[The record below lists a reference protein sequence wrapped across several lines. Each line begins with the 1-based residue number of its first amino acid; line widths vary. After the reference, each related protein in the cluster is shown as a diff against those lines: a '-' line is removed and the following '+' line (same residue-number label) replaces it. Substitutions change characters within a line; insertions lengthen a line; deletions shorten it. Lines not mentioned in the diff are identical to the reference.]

1 MVWHKHFRT
10 HSYAFVWVMMYK
22 GGKARVLGLWLRL
35 GTDAALFSAMLT
47 YHIADGRYPNPGAK
61 VSENHLFARYL
72 VASILIFMLTLI
84 IRDWWAI
91 AVNVYKANRIRRP
104 DNISAWIMA
113 GGGGTLIGSIIIG
126 VIQTVGK
133 RGKIMLTLPT
143 LVLALQTRC
152 WTVCKRER
160 TSKGRNGFGVRC
172 N

>member
-1 MVWHKHFRT
+1 RVAVYLEDHWGLVPFTPILYLFIWGATIRIILENLRPIRFENIGPHIYETWCGINIFAPILML
-10 HSYAFVWVMMYK
+10 FVWVMMYK

-91 AVNVYKANRIRRP
+91 AVNVYKANRIRR
-104 DNISAWIMA
+104 
-113 GGGGTLIGSIIIG
+113 
-126 VIQTVGK
+126 
-133 RGKIMLTLPT
+133 
-143 LVLALQTRC
+143 
-152 WTVCKRER
+152 
-160 TSKGRNGFGVRC
+160 VRQH
-172 N
+172 